1 MTPQQAADIAGVS
14 RKSIMDAI
22 NALKINA
29 KRDNRNRWQIE
40 DEELKRRMDTRPI
53 KKVADSTTEVSVISS
68 VEVSVLSERLAAAQR
83 ETDMYRQQLTI
94 SEAEKTRLM
103 DLLTEA
109 QRRRSLWEVF
119 FGQGSS

>member
-40 DEELKRRMDTRPI
+40 DEELRRWMDTRPI
-53 KKVADSTTEVSVISS
+53 RKVADSTTEVAVIDS

-83 ETDMYRQQLTI
+83 ETEMYCQQLKI
-94 SEAEKTRLM
+94 SEAEKARLM

-109 QRRRSLWEVF
+109 QRRRSLWEVL

>member
-40 DEELKRRMDTRPI
+40 DEELKRWMDTRPI